1 MNPFKQKREDL
12 QKLRNY
18 NKRRILSPGDATFHC
33 KHCGYLGSNEE
44 FHGALCICPNC
55 NSYYSLPAMER
66 LISIVDP
73 NTFTPLFEEITT
85 TNILDFPGYDKKLAE
100 LKTRTSVSESILVGT
115 GRIQSVPVAVGVM
128 DTSFLMGSMGSA
140 TGERITKLVEYA
152 TANSLPLV
160 LFCASGGARMQEGI
174 FSLMQMAKT
183 SAAIK
188 QHSNKG
194 LLYISVLTHPTT
206 GGVTASFA
214 TLSDIT
220 LGEPKALIGFAGP
233 RVIENTIGQKLPEGF
248 QRAEYL
254 EEHGFLDGIVKRE
267 EIRDSLGTLLQLHQ
281 H

>member
-1 MNPFKQKREDL
+1 MNPFKQKREEL

-18 NKRRILSPGDATFHC
+18 NKRRILGDSLFHC
-33 KHCGYLGSNEE
+33 KYCGYLTDQEE
-44 FHGALCICPNC
+44 FHNAHYTCPNC
-55 NSYYSLPAMER
+55 NAYYPVPAMER
-66 LISIVDP
+66 ISSIIDE
-73 NTFTPLFEEITT
+73 NTFTPLFEEITAV
-85 TNILDFPGYDKKLAE
+85 NVLDFPGYDKKLAS
-100 LKTRTSVSESILVGT
+100 LKEKTSVSESVVVGT
-115 GRIQSVPVAVGVM
+115 GRIQSVPIAVGVM
-128 DTSFLMGSMGSA
+128 DTSFLMGSMGCA

-152 TANSLPLV
+152 TANSLPLL

-214 TLSDIT
+214 SLSDIT

-267 EIRDSLGTLLQLHQ
+267 DLRNSLGTLLKLHQ
-281 H
+281 R